1 MSIQVLALFFNQ
13 VVCFFVVE
21 LSVFYIFCT
30 FKSYHTYNLQI
41 FLPFHRLPFHSVDC
55 VLSWREV
62 FNLMQSNLSIYFCCL
77 RFWCRIYEIAT
88 KSDVTEFPLCFLLR
102 VLVIMFGP
110 LIYLSQFL
118 YVVYKV
124 RSNFTFFAC
133 GYTVCPKCSVEDY
146 FFPHWKVLALL
157 SKDIWRHMWGLFL
170 ASLSYSTSLYMSFLM
185 PILLLTFL

>member
-13 VVCFFVVE
+13 VVCFFAVE
-21 LSVFYIFCT
+21 LSVFHILCT

-77 RFWCRIYEIAT
+77 QFWCRIYEIAT

-110 LIYLSQFL
+110 LIHLSQFL

-124 RSNFTFFAC
+124 RVQLHIFCMWIYSLPNMLCWRLFLPSLKGLGTLVKRHLTT
-133 GYTVCPKCSVEDY
+133 YVRVISR
-146 FFPHWKVLALL
+146 L
-157 SKDIWRHMWGLFL
+157 SKLF
-170 ASLSYSTSLYMSFLM
+170 Y
-185 PILLLTFL
+185 